1 MHTFR
6 LITLNSLILAVSV
19 TVTWGQVAETVLER
33 SGGNRLE
40 IERAID
46 TVQEAHRSDLMWLL
60 EHMPVEDLQSL
71 DAEFLL
77 ENIRLARD
85 AWESAPWH
93 DQVDLDL
100 YRDTILPYACVN
112 ETRERWRPG
121 LRKTASALIGDSRTI
136 TEAATRLNGT
146 LFPSVGVKYS
156 TARKKPDQNP
166 SESMETGLAS
176 CTGLTILL
184 VDACRSVGIPARF
197 TGTALWSDESGNH
210 SWAEIWDD
218 GWHFTGAA
226 EPTGD
231 ELDKAWFTGRASKA
245 TREDPRK
252 AIYSVT
258 WRKTPIHFPMVWR
271 PQDRSINAVDVT
283 DRYTRS
289 ADELPEGSCRVRFR
303 ILDEYGRRVA
313 REFTASTDDGPR
325 HVMQSRDEGFD
336 ANDHVELIV
345 PVGSTITWG
354 TEDARMTTEITED
367 EQLLT
372 IMIPT
377 TLIKK
382 DVDHQDSGSSEASKA
397 AIDGLRRWLARGGKD
412 DLEDQAFAT
421 IPLTRSDDQKARRM
435 LWDAHRKTIR
445 AERRQEMK
453 DLTIT
458 LGEHTMPFWY
468 TTYGSKPKEGRSLW
482 ISMHGG
488 GGAPEALNTQQW
500 NNQKR
505 LYQPDEG
512 VYLAPRAPTN
522 TWNLWHQGHIDPMF
536 DRLIENLIVFEDV
549 DPDRVYLMGYSAGG
563 DGVYQ
568 LAPRMAD
575 RWAATAM
582 MAGHPNDA
590 RPESLRNTAFTLHMG
605 ENDTPFKRNEV
616 AAQWKKRLAELRAD
630 DPQGYDHWVEIHEG
644 KGHWME
650 REDAIAVPWMAKRT
664 RDLRP
669 DYVLWRQDD
678 VTHDR
683 FYWLAV
689 DEPERGKT
697 ITARLSNQRI
707 MGQTVELNG
716 DSGAVR
722 IRLDDELCDLDRSIR
737 VVRDGEKLYQGRP
750 ARTIATLH
758 RTLEERGDPTGM
770 FSAEIV
776 IDE

>member
-1 MHTFR
+1 MHPLKLFVLSSLTTAFTATVAPAQ
-6 LITLNSLILAVSV
+6 IDATLLNQA
-19 TVTWGQVAETVLER
+19 GE
-33 SGGNRLE
+33 NRVE
-40 IERAID
+40 IERALE
-46 TVQEAHRSDLMWLL
+46 TVDEAHRADLIWMLG
-60 EHMPVEDLQSL
+60 HMPEGDLRTL
-71 DAEFLL
+71 DSEFLL
-77 ENIRLARD
+77 ENIRLAR
-85 AWESAPWH
+85 ESWMNAPWH
-93 DQVDLDL
+93 DQVDEAL
-100 YRDTILPYACVN
+100 YRDAILPYACVN
-112 ETRERWRPG
+112 EKRERWRTD
-121 LRKTASALIGDSRTI
+121 LRDKIQSLIVDCDNIS
-136 TEAATRLNGT
+136 EAATTLNRK
-146 LFPSVGVKYS
+146 LFPLVGVKYS
-156 TARKKPDQNP
+156 TGRRKPDQCP
-166 SESMETGLAS
+166 SESMESGLAS

-231 ELDKAWFTGRASKA
+231 ELNKAWFTGRAAKA

-271 PQDRSINAVDVT
+271 PEDRSINAVDVT
-283 DRYTRS
+283 DRYTMS
-289 ADELPEGSCRVRFR
+289 VDELPEGSCRVRFR
-303 ILDEYGRRVA
+303 ILDEYGRRIA
-313 REFTASTDDGPR
+313 REFTAGTDEGES
-325 HVMQSRDEGFD
+325 HVMRSRDEGFD

-345 PVGSTITWG
+345 PIGSTITWG
-354 TEDARMTTEITED
+354 TEDARMMTEVTED

-372 IMIPT
+372 IMVPT
-377 TLIKK
+377 ATFKQ
-382 DVDHQDSGSSEASKA
+382 DVDSQDSGSSEASAA
-397 AIDGLRRWLARGGKD
+397 AIDGLRRWLARGEKGE
-412 DLEDQAFAT
+412 LMDQAFAT
-421 IPLTRSDDQKARRM
+421 VPLTRSDDQKARRM

-453 DLTIT
+453 DLAITID
-458 LGEHTMPFWY
+458 GHTMPFWY
-468 TTYGSKPKEGRSLW
+468 TTYGSKPKDGRSLW

-549 DPDRVYLMGYSAGG
+549 DPNKVYLMGYSAGG

-650 REDAIAVPWMAKRT
+650 REDAVAVPWMAKRT

-683 FYWLAV
+683 FYWIAV
-689 DEPERGKT
+689 DEPKRGKT
-697 ITARLSNQRI
+697 ITARLWNQWI

-737 VVRDGEKLYQGRP
+737 VVRDGEELYQGRP

-770 FSAEIV
+770 FSSEIL
-776 IDE
+776 IGD

>member
-1 MHTFR
+1 MNSTR
-6 LITLNSLILAVSV
+6 LITLTALMLAI
-19 TVTWGQVAETVLER
+19 TVTFAWGQVTETILEQAGANR
-33 SGGNRLE
+33 SE

-46 TVQEAHRSDLMWLL
+46 TVDDAHRADLFWML
-60 EHMPVEDLQSL
+60 EHMPADDLESL
-71 DAEFLL
+71 DADFLL
-77 ENIRLARD
+77 ENIRLARQ
-85 AWESAPWH
+85 AWQNAPWH
-93 DQVDLDL
+93 DQVDLEL
-100 YRDTILPYACVN
+100 YRDAILPYACVN
-112 ETRERWRPG
+112 ETRERWRRE
-121 LRKTASALIGDSRTI
+121 LRETAGALIADSTTI
-136 TEAATRLNGT
+136 SEAATMLNRK
-146 LFPSVGVKYS
+146 LFAKVGVKYS
-156 TARKKPDQNP
+156 TGRKRPDQSP

-210 SWAEIWDD
+210 SWAEIWDGD
-218 GWHFTGAA
+218 WNFTGAA

-231 ELDKAWFTGRASKA
+231 ELNKAWFTGRASKA
-245 TREDPRK
+245 NREDPRK

-258 WRKTPIHFPMVWR
+258 WRKTPLHFPMVWR
-271 PQDRSINAVDVT
+271 PDDRSINAVDVT
-283 DRYTRS
+283 DRYTTS
-289 ADELPEGSCRVRFR
+289 ETGLPEGSIRARFR
-303 ILDEYGRRVA
+303 ILDENGRRIS
-313 REFTASTDDGPR
+313 RDFTVSTNDDETFALR
-325 HVMQSRDEGFD
+325 SRDEGFD
-336 ANDHVELIV
+336 ANDHVELIL
-345 PVGSTITWG
+345 PVGTMITWETAG
-354 TEDARMTTEITED
+354 ARMTTEVVRD
-367 EQLLT
+367 EQLMT
-372 IMIPT
+372 MMIPT
-377 TLIKK
+377 KSREVEK
-382 DVDHQDSGSSEASKA
+382 DQDVDPKASKEA
-397 AIDGLRRWLARGGKD
+397 LDSLRKWLARPGDG
-412 DLEDQAFAT
+412 DLEEQDFASV
-421 IPLTRSDDQKARRM
+421 PLTKTDDEKARRM
-435 LWDAHRKTIR
+435 LWDSHRTVIR
-445 AERRQEMK
+445 AERRKEMK
-453 DLTIT
+453 DRSLTI
-458 LGEHTMPFWY
+458 GNHTMPFWY
-468 TTYGSKPKEGRSLW
+468 TTYGEKPKEGRSLW

-549 DPDRVYLMGYSAGG
+549 DPNKVYLMGYSAGG

-616 AAQWKKRLAELRAD
+616 AAQWKGRLAELREE
-630 DPQGYDHWVEIHEG
+630 DPQGYDHWVEIHED

-650 REDAIAVPWMAKRT
+650 REDGVAVPWMAERT

-669 DYVLWRQDD
+669 KYVLWRQDD

-689 DEPERGKT
+689 DEPQRGKT
-697 ITARLSNQRI
+697 ITAKLSTQSA
-707 MGQTVELNG
+707 MGDTVELSP
-716 DSGAVR
+716 DSGPVR
-722 IRLDDELCDLDRSIR
+722 IRLDDELCTLDEPVR
-737 VVRDGEKLYQGRP
+737 VMRDGEELYRGRP

-770 FSAEIV
+770 FSSEIV
-776 IDE
+776 IGD

>member
-1 MHTFR
+1 MHPLKLFVLASLTTAFTATVAPAQIDATR
-6 LITLNSLILAVSV
+6 LDQA
-19 TVTWGQVAETVLER
+19 GE
-33 SGGNRLE
+33 NRVE
-40 IERAID
+40 IERALE
-46 TVQEAHRSDLMWLL
+46 TVDEAHRADLIWMLG
-60 EHMPVEDLQSL
+60 HMPEGDLRTL
-71 DAEFLL
+71 DSEFLL
-77 ENIRLARD
+77 ENIRLAR
-85 AWESAPWH
+85 ESWMNAPWH
-93 DQVDLDL
+93 DQVDEAL
-100 YRDTILPYACVN
+100 YRDAILPYACVN
-112 ETRERWRPG
+112 EKRERWRID
-121 LRKTASALIGDSRTI
+121 LRDRIQSLIVDCDTI
-136 TEAATRLNGT
+136 SEAATTLNRK
-146 LFPSVGVKYS
+146 LFPLVGVKYS
-156 TARKKPDQNP
+156 TGRRKPDQSP
-166 SESMETGLAS
+166 SESMESGLAS

-231 ELDKAWFTGRASKA
+231 ELNKAWFTGRAAKA

-258 WRKTPIHFPMVWR
+258 WRRTPIHFPMVWR
-271 PQDRSINAVDVT
+271 PEDRSINAVDVT
-283 DRYTRS
+283 DRYTMS
-289 ADELPEGSCRVRFR
+289 VDELPEGSCRVRFR
-303 ILDEYGRRVA
+303 ILDEYGRRIA
-313 REFTASTDDGPR
+313 REFTAGTDEGDS
-325 HVMQSRDEGFD
+325 HVMRSRDEGFD

-345 PVGSTITWG
+345 PIGSTITWG
-354 TEDARMTTEITED
+354 TEDARMVTEVTED

-372 IMIPT
+372 IMVPT
-377 TLIKK
+377 ATFKQ
-382 DVDHQDSGSSEASKA
+382 DVDSQDSGSSVASAA
-397 AIDGLRRWLARGGKD
+397 AIDGLRRWLARGEKGE
-412 DLEDQAFAT
+412 LMDQAFAT
-421 IPLTRSDDQKARRM
+421 VPLTRSDDQKARRM

-445 AERRQEMK
+445 AERGQEMK
-453 DLTIT
+453 DLAITID
-458 LGEHTMPFWY
+458 GHTMPFWY
-468 TTYGSKPKEGRSLW
+468 TTYGSKPKDGRSLW

-549 DPDRVYLMGYSAGG
+549 DPNKVYLMGYSAGG

-650 REDAIAVPWMAKRT
+650 REDAVAVPWMAKRT

-669 DYVLWRQDD
+669 RYVLWRQDD

-689 DEPERGKT
+689 DEPKRGKT
-697 ITARLSNQRI
+697 ITARLSNQWV
-707 MGQTVELNG
+707 MGDTVELNA
-716 DSGAVR
+716 DSGPVR
-722 IRLDDELCDLDRSIR
+722 IRLDDELCNLDGPVR
-737 VVRDGEKLYQGRP
+737 VVRDGRELYRGRA
-750 ARTIATLH
+750 ARTIATLQ
-758 RTLEERGDPTGM
+758 RTLEERGDPTAM
-770 FSAEIV
+770 FSSEIV
-776 IDE
+776 IGD

>member
-1 MHTFR
+1 MHTPGF
-6 LITLNSLILAVSV
+6 IALNSIALALSASI
-19 TVTWGQVAETVLER
+19 TWGQVSEVILDR
-33 SGGNRLE
+33 SGENRIE
-40 IERAID
+40 IERAVELVD
-46 TVQEAHRSDLMWLL
+46 ETHRADLVWML
-60 EHMPVEDLQSL
+60 EHMPIEDLQSL
-71 DAEFLL
+71 DADFLL

-85 AWESAPWH
+85 AWENAPWH

-121 LRKTASALIGDSRTI
+121 LRETASALIGDSRTI
-136 TEAATRLNGT
+136 TEAATKLNGT

-156 TARKKPDQNP
+156 TGRKKPDQNP
-166 SESMETGLAS
+166 SESMESGLAS

-184 VDACRSVGIPARF
+184 VDACRAVGIPARF

-210 SWAEIWDD
+210 SWAEIWDA

-231 ELDKAWFTGRASKA
+231 QLDKAWFTGRASKA

-258 WRKTPIHFPMVWR
+258 WRKTPLHFPMVWR
-271 PQDRSINAVDVT
+271 PDDRSINAVDVT
-283 DRYTRS
+283 DRYTS
-289 ADELPEGSCRVRFR
+289 SSDDLPEGSIRVRFR
-303 ILDEYGRRVA
+303 ILDENGERIA
-313 REFTASTDDGPR
+313 RDFTASTDEGTT
-325 HVMQSRDEGFD
+325 HVMRSRDEGFD

-345 PVGSTITWG
+345 PMGTTITWG
-354 TEDARMTTEITED
+354 SEEAQMTTEVMID
-367 EQLLT
+367 EALLT
-372 IMIPT
+372 IVIPAEP
-377 TLIKK
+377 
-382 DVDHQDSGSSEASKA
+382 DEEEADRAVDAKASKA
-397 AIDGLRRWLARGGKD
+397 AVDGLRRWLSRGGKGA
-412 DLEDQAFAT
+412 LEDQPFT
-421 IPLTRSDDQKARRM
+421 TVPLTKADDEKARRM
-435 LWDAHRKTIR
+435 LWDAHRKKIR
-445 AERRQEMK
+445 AERRDEMK
-453 DLTIT
+453 DRSITI
-458 LGEHTMPFWY
+458 GSHTMPFWY
-468 TTYGSKPKEGRSLW
+468 TTYGSKPRDGRSLW

-488 GGAPEALNTQQW
+488 GGAPEELNTQQW

-505 LYQPDEG
+505 LYKPDEG

-549 DPDRVYLMGYSAGG
+549 DPNRVYLMGYSAGG

-616 AAQWKKRLAELRAD
+616 AAQWKLRLNELRSE
-630 DPQGYDHWVEIHEG
+630 DPEGYDHWVEIHAG

-650 REDAIAVPWMAKRT
+650 REDAVAVPWMAERT

-669 DYVLWRQDD
+669 RYVLWRQDD

-689 DEPERGKT
+689 DEPQRGKT
-697 ITARLSNQRI
+697 ITARLSTQWV
-707 MGQTVELNG
+707 MGDTIELSA
-716 DSGAVR
+716 DSGPVR
-722 IRLDDELCDLDRSIR
+722 IRLDDDLCNLDGPVR
-737 VVRDGEKLYQGRP
+737 VTRDGRELYRGRP

-770 FSAEIV
+770 FSSEIV
-776 IDE
+776 IDD

>member
-1 MHTFR
+1 MNSTR
-6 LITLNSLILAVSV
+6 LITLTALMLAI
-19 TVTWGQVAETVLER
+19 TVTFAWGQVTETILEQAGANR
-33 SGGNRLE
+33 SE

-46 TVQEAHRSDLMWLL
+46 TVDDAHRADLFWML
-60 EHMPVEDLQSL
+60 EHMPADDLESL
-71 DAEFLL
+71 DADFLL
-77 ENIRLARD
+77 ENIRLARQ
-85 AWESAPWH
+85 AWQNAPWH
-93 DQVDLDL
+93 DQVDLEL
-100 YRDTILPYACVN
+100 YRDAILPYACVN
-112 ETRERWRPG
+112 ETRERWRRE
-121 LRKTASALIGDSRTI
+121 LRETAGALIANCTTI
-136 TEAATRLNGT
+136 TEAATTLNQK
-146 LFPSVGVKYS
+146 LFPKIGVKYS
-156 TARKKPDQNP
+156 TGRKKPDQSP

-271 PQDRSINAVDVT
+271 PEDRSINAVDVT
-283 DRYTRS
+283 DRYTMS
-289 ADELPEGSCRVRFR
+289 AEELPEGSCRVRFR
-303 ILDEYGRRVA
+303 ILDEYGRRIA
-313 REFTASTDDGPR
+313 REFTASTDDGTS
-325 HVMQSRDEGFD
+325 HVMRSRDEGFD

-354 TEDARMTTEITED
+354 TEDARMMTEVTED

-377 TLIKK
+377 TTSKK
-382 DVDHQDSGSSEASKA
+382 DVDSQDSGSSEASAA
-397 AIDGLRRWLARGGKD
+397 AIDGLRRWLARGEKRE
-412 DLEDQAFAT
+412 LMDQAFAT
-421 IPLTRSDDQKARRM
+421 VPLTRSDDQKARRM

-458 LGEHTMPFWY
+458 LEGHTMPFWY
-468 TTYGSKPKEGRSLW
+468 TTYGSKPKDGRSLW

-549 DPDRVYLMGYSAGG
+549 DPNKVYLMGYSAGG

-605 ENDTPFKRNEV
+605 EKDTPFKRNEV

-650 REDAIAVPWMAKRT
+650 REDAVAVPWMAKRT

-689 DEPERGKT
+689 DEPQGGKT
-697 ITARLSNQRI
+697 ITARLWNQWI
-707 MGQTVELNG
+707 MGQTVDLNG

-722 IRLDDELCDLDRSIR
+722 IRLDDELCDLDRSVR
-737 VVRDGEKLYQGRP
+737 VVRDGEELYQGRP

-758 RTLEERGDPTGM
+758 RTLEERGDPYGM

-776 IDE
+776 IED